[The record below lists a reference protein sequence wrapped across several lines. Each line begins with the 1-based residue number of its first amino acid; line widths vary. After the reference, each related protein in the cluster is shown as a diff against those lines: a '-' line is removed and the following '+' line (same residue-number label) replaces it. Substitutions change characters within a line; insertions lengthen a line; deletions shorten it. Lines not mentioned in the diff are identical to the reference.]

1 MKNASDVVLVRQKQG
16 RSDKVLCAGL
26 IVQDSA
32 TLHKLMPYIS
42 KAGSSPAASAPDN
55 GSNGSSSSGHSNGSN
70 GNGVQ
75 SSFQQVEC

>member
-1 MKNASDVVLVRQKQG
+1 MNSASHVVLVRQKQG
-16 RSDKVLCAGL
+16 QSDKVLCAGL

-42 KAGSSPAASAPDN
+42 KAGSSPVASGN
-55 GSNGSSSSGHSNGSN
+55 GSNGSSTNGHSNGSN

-75 SSFQQVEC
+75 SSSQQVEC